1 MSRSMLNL
9 LLSAYT
15 TTRPSRAV
23 IDKQARVGW
32 VGYTQPIPAL
42 EHDPEKLQ
50 TFRIRSCNQTNTC
63 SEIAI
68 ST

>member
-42 EHDPEKLQ
+42 EHDPE
-50 TFRIRSCNQTNTC
+50 SCRLL
-63 SEIAI
+63 A
-68 ST
+68 